1 MTHKFGIEIPN
12 NVNHALKLDQENG
25 NTFWQDAID
34 KENMK
39 LLKLKNV
46 YTGEIV
52 LCKDL
57 KDITEGD
64 GKVFVKVF
72 KEENPNRTFLV
83 NREAF
88 TVLNTQFPLPQETFK
103 PTQRYGVPVIGKQD
117 VMP

>member
-1 MTHKFGIEIPN
+1 ME
-12 NVNHALKLDQENG
+12 
-25 NTFWQDAID
+25 
-34 KENMK
+34 

-64 GKVFVKVF
+64 GKVVVKVF

-88 TVLNTQFPLPQETFK
+88 TVLNT
-103 PTQRYGVPVIGKQD
+103 
-117 VMP
+117 